1 MDNNVKRQVKTFLIP
16 YLRSRLADF
25 KMVRNKI
32 KCPYFHKHEN
42 KNEELTCHEFP
53 EGSGNLY
60 CFSPSCGKL
69 GNVIDLARHF
79 DFDDNPD
86 IPEEDIAQFLI
97 DEFGI
102 KINAEQNKLFDL
114 YEKLGF
120 DCVPVNRNGKESF
133 IEENWQ
139 NKSHRNRLEWEQWL
153 KAKRNIG
160 VKTGKLSNILIL
172 DFDFVESK
180 LKERIYAGNPTE
192 AMLLEARRQW
202 EEGIKK
208 LREKV
213 PFLDW
218 ETLQQQSFG
227 GIHFFYVFDEEVPKT
242 WFDYEGVHIDIEAE
256 GGQVVI
262 ESSVVGGQKRQIIG
276 DKINPLPKE
285 LKKFI
290 LENYNKKND
299 NLKKEE
305 ITPDTELTFENLNSN
320 RNNTFCALYGK
331 LRKVMPIKSATYALS
346 LFNGLL
352 DKQVPQKELRLMA
365 KEAEKYHSVDI
376 QTISD
381 QIINHFN
388 VVKDVL
394 HVRDLKDII
403 IVERKDL
410 EEALRYL
417 QDEKKI
423 LKIKKDT
430 YQLVAD
436 VEWKTDF
443 LTLNK
448 PLDYKVPYVGDY
460 AIFNRGSMLVFG
472 GKTGTGKTTITVN
485 FIEQFVKQAIK
496 PKLIT
501 TEADS
506 GVGEIALC
514 RGLKE
519 GDFLYY
525 QTSDPLGVPF
535 QDDEVRII
543 DWLTPKNGDYTQI
556 GTIYQTLN
564 DKLVDHGG
572 LLIVFSQLKANGD
585 FFAPNLID
593 QYASLSGKFLYPEKN
608 GQLDYLHPYLELCK
622 MRRPKGNQKYIQI
635 PFEYIPETKELRI
648 KK

>member
-1 MDNNVKRQVKTFLIP
+1 
-16 YLRSRLADF
+16 
-25 KMVRNKI
+25 
-32 KCPYFHKHEN
+32 
-42 KNEELTCHEFP
+42 
-53 EGSGNLY
+53 
-60 CFSPSCGKL
+60 
-69 GNVIDLARHF
+69 
-79 DFDDNPD
+79 
-86 IPEEDIAQFLI
+86 
-97 DEFGI
+97 
-102 KINAEQNKLFDL
+102 
-114 YEKLGF
+114 
-120 DCVPVNRNGKESF
+120 
-133 IEENWQ
+133 
-139 NKSHRNRLEWEQWL
+139 
-153 KAKRNIG
+153 
-160 VKTGKLSNILIL
+160 
-172 DFDFVESK
+172 
-180 LKERIYAGNPTE
+180 
-192 AMLLEARRQW
+192 
-202 EEGIKK
+202 
-208 LREKV
+208 
-213 PFLDW
+213 
-218 ETLQQQSFG
+218 
-227 GIHFFYVFDEEVPKT
+227 
-242 WFDYEGVHIDIEAE
+242 
-256 GGQVVI
+256 
-262 ESSVVGGQKRQIIG
+262 
-276 DKINPLPKE
+276 
-285 LKKFI
+285 
-290 LENYNKKND
+290 
-299 NLKKEE
+299 
-305 ITPDTELTFENLNSN
+305 
-320 RNNTFCALYGK
+320 
-331 LRKVMPIKSATYALS
+331 
-346 LFNGLL
+346 
-352 DKQVPQKELRLMA
+352 
-365 KEAEKYHSVDI
+365 
-376 QTISD
+376 
-381 QIINHFN
+381 
-388 VVKDVL
+388 
-394 HVRDLKDII
+394 
-403 IVERKDL
+403 
-410 EEALRYL
+410 
-417 QDEKKI
+417 
-423 LKIKKDT
+423 
-430 YQLVAD
+430 LVAD